1 MDWDRLVVKL
11 GEYVPEQAWA
21 QTLVGIGV
29 LVLTALIAQWVVAR
43 IVLYFAHRLLIL
55 TGREN
60 WDQALRR
67 RRAYQNIWYAVPFA
81 VVSLGVDLVPHMEQA
96 VSLVGRLAHA
106 GAWICVFIAI
116 GGFLSALQDTYSA
129 TTRAQTRSIKGY
141 IQIGK
146 LMLVAICTVLVLSIV
161 LDRSPL
167 WMISG
172 LGAISA
178 VLLLVF
184 KDTLLSFVA
193 STQLT
198 SNDMLRIGDWIE
210 MPQAN
215 ADGFVR
221 DIALHTVKV
230 QNWDNTV
237 TTVPT
242 YKLFSESY
250 RNYRQMFESGGRRI
264 KRTMRVDATSV
275 RFLTDDEAEQLMRF
289 RLLHDY
295 LTAKQS
301 DLQQANSQLGGDLAQ
316 VPANRRRLTNIGTF
330 RVYAL
335 AYLKQHPEIRQDM
348 SMMVRMMEPQSDG
361 IPVEVYC
368 FTALTAWVEYERI
381 QGDVFD
387 HMLAVL
393 PELGLRLYQQPS
405 GADIGAM
412 GGYLRDSA
420 IQAALSAERDRQGSM
435 DGSPALPFER
445 GLTDGKMPRQA
456 E

>member
-1 MDWDRLVVKL
+1 MPLEWEELVTQL
-11 GEYVPEQAWA
+11 DAHMPREIWA
-21 QTLVGIGV
+21 QTLIGIGV
-29 LVLTALIAQWVVAR
+29 LILTALFVQWVVAR
-43 IVLYFAHRLLIL
+43 VVLLLAHRLLVAS
-55 TGREN
+55 GRGD
-60 WDQALRR
+60 WDKALQR
-67 RRAYQNIWYAVPFA
+67 RRAYQNLWYAVPFA
-81 VVSLGVDLVPHMEQA
+81 VVSVGIDLVPHAERA
-96 VSLVGRLAHA
+96 VTIVGRLAHA
-106 GAWICVFIAI
+106 GAWICVFVAFS
-116 GGFLSALQDTYSA
+116 GVLSAWQDTYSA

-146 LMLVAICTVLVLSIV
+146 LILMAVCTVLVLSI
-161 LDRSPL
+161 LIDRSPL

-172 LGAISA
+172 LGALSA

-184 KDTLLSFVA
+184 KDTLLSLVA

-210 MPQAN
+210 MPQCN
-215 ADGFVR
+215 ADGFVK

-250 RNYRQMFESGGRRI
+250 RNYRHMFESGGRRI
-264 KRTMRVDATSV
+264 KRTIRIDAASV
-275 RFLTDDEAEQLMRF
+275 RFLTDEEAQRLMRF

-295 LTAKQS
+295 LQTKTQDIA
-301 DLQQANSQLGGDLAQ
+301 QANQTMGELAS
-316 VPANRRRLTNIGTF
+316 VPANRRRLTNIGTL
-330 RVYAL
+330 RAYAL
-335 AYLKQHPEIRQDM
+335 AYLKQNPEIRQDM
-348 SMMVRMMEPQSDG
+348 AMMVRMMEPTSEG

-368 FTALTAWVEYERI
+368 FTAVTAWVEYERI

-387 HMLAVL
+387 HLLAIL

-412 GGYLRDSA
+412 GGYLRESA
-420 IQAALSAERDRQGSM
+420 IQSALAAERERQGPVL
-435 DGSPALPFER
+435 DAEPALPFER
-445 GLTDGKMPRQA
+445 GLTDGKMPR
-456 E
+456 

>member
-1 MDWDRLVVKL
+1 MEWERWMDALEGYL
-11 GEYVPEQAWA
+11 PQAAWA
-21 QTLVGIGV
+21 QKMVSIGV
-29 LVLTALIAQWVVAR
+29 LVLAALIAQWVVAR
-43 IVLYFAHRLLIL
+43 LVWYGAHRLLIL
-55 TGREN
+55 TGRED
-60 WDQALRR
+60 WDKALRR
-67 RRAYQNIWYAVPFA
+67 RRAYQHIGYAAPF
-81 VVSLGVDLVPHMEQA
+81 VVISMGAEHVLHSGDVA
-96 VSLVGRLAHA
+96 AAVGRLALA
-106 GAWICVFIAI
+106 GAWICVFIAVA
-116 GGFLSALQDTYSA
+116 GFLNALQDTYSA
-129 TTRAQTRSIKGY
+129 TPRAQIRSIKGY

-146 LMLVAICTVLVLSIV
+146 LMLVVVCTVLVLSIV

-167 WMISG
+167 WMLSG
-172 LGAISA
+172 LGALSA
-178 VLLLVF
+178 VLILVF

-264 KRTMRVDATSV
+264 KRTLRVDAATV
-275 RFLTDDEAEQLMRF
+275 RFLTDDEAQQLMRF

-295 LTAKQS
+295 LSAKTQ
-301 DLQQANSQLGGDLAQ
+301 DLQQANSQLGEALAA

-330 RVYAL
+330 RAYGL
-335 AYLKQHPEIRQDM
+335 AYLKQHPDIRRDM
-348 SMMVRMMEPQSDG
+348 STMVRMMEPQSDG
-361 IPVEVYC
+361 IPIEVYC
-368 FTALTAWVEYERI
+368 FSALTSLLDFERV

-387 HMLAVL
+387 HMLAIL

-405 GADIGAM
+405 GADVGALGTGLAGAM
-412 GGYLRDSA
+412 RQELARER
-420 IQAALSAERDRQGSM
+420 ALQEQSGSIPSGWESG
-435 DGSPALPFER
+435 DGPGMR
-445 GLTDGKMPRQA
+445 
-456 E
+456 